1 MVNCAAG
8 AVSPETHGI
17 MAPPLF
23 PNPEITDQYQ
33 GKMLDIEAI
42 QQLLPH
48 RPPFLMLDRVIEL
61 DPAQSAVGIKCVT
74 MNEWFFVGHY
84 PEFPVMPGVLIVE
97 ALAQLAGVVVMTGME
112 RGAWVPLFTG
122 IDKAKFRQPVRPGDV
137 LRLEATMLSVRPRF
151 GRLMSE
157 MSLKASVDGKLVTE
171 ATCSFALVNRE
182 Q

>member
-1 MVNCAAG
+1 
-8 AVSPETHGI
+8 

-33 GKMLDIEAI
+33 GRTLDIEAI
-42 QQLLPH
+42 QLLLPH

-61 DPAQSAVGIKCVT
+61 DPAKSAVGIKCVT

-84 PEFPVMPGVLIVE
+84 PEFPVMPGVLILE

-122 IDKAKFRQPVRPGDV
+122 VEKAKFRRPVRPGDV
-137 LRLEATMLSVRPRF
+137 LRLEVTILSVKPRF

-157 MSLKASVDGKLVTE
+157 MNMRALVDGQLVTE